1 MVPANPHGS
10 GVRYERTKLYP
21 SAINPEMNH
30 GNQREL
36 GGSRAGL
43 GDRLSH
49 WLASFGLLGAV
60 ILALL
65 VMIILGII
73 KFR

>member
-1 MVPANPHGS
+1 
-10 GVRYERTKLYP
+10 
-21 SAINPEMNH
+21 MNH

-36 GGSRAGL
+36 GALGL
-43 GDRLSH
+43 GSAIAFLIG
-49 WLASFGLLGAV
+49 WLLFGLLGAV
-60 ILALL
+60 MLALI